1 MDLLCMRLFGSAQSY
16 WRKLLPTL
24 RRENGRRHA
33 GARRRVA
40 GNDMNIKQMKFRKIA
55 ENTQLKEEE
64 Q

>member
-1 MDLLCMRLFGSAQSY
+1 MGRATRGVEI
-16 WRKLLPTL
+16 LPEL

-33 GARRRVA
+33 GARGRVA
-40 GNDMNIKQMKFRKIA
+40 GNDMNIKQMKFRRIA

>member
-1 MDLLCMRLFGSAQSY
+1 MQRVHSIMRSD
-16 WRKLLPTL
+16 
-24 RRENGRRHA
+24 GRRYA
-33 GARRRVA
+33 GAGGRVA

>member
-1 MDLLCMRLFGSAQSY
+1 MQISCLCGVESN
-16 WRKLLPTL
+16 KLLPQL
-24 RRENGRRHA
+24 RREDGCRHA

-40 GNDMNIKQMKFRKIA
+40 GNDMNIKQMKFRRIA

>member
-1 MDLLCMRLFGSAQSY
+1 MAKEY
-16 WRKLLPTL
+16 IE
-24 RRENGRRHA
+24 REAAIKASDGRRHA
-33 GARRRVA
+33 GARGRVA

>member
-1 MDLLCMRLFGSAQSY
+1 MRGAD
-16 WRKLLPTL
+16 
-24 RRENGRRHA
+24 GRRHA
-33 GARRRVA
+33 GARGRVA

>member
-1 MDLLCMRLFGSAQSY
+1 MEI
-16 WRKLLPTL
+16 LPEL

-33 GARRRVA
+33 VAGGRIA

-55 ENTQLKEEE
+55 ENTQLKDEE

>member
-1 MDLLCMRLFGSAQSY
+1 MEI
-16 WRKLLPTL
+16 LPKL

-33 GARRRVA
+33 GAVGRIA
-40 GNDMNIKQMKFRKIA
+40 GNDMNIKQMEFRRIA

>member
-1 MDLLCMRLFGSAQSY
+1 MRSD
-16 WRKLLPTL
+16 
-24 RRENGRRHA
+24 GRRHA
-33 GARRRVA
+33 GARGRVA